1 MNSLFI
7 TSNAF
12 FLEGKS
18 GGFLISRRNRD
29 LLRKITNGE
38 CYTIFTCGN
47 KNNIPLEKTE
57 IALSVKV
64 NRLQRVLG
72 LFVGRYYMIRPL
84 ENELVEFIK
93 DHEID
98 VVFFDSTYF
107 GITLRRIKEVCKVK
121 TICFMHNVERKYL
134 KKIKKVRNV
143 KDLFFKRA
151 GMCNESLSVKCADV
165 LLAINERD
173 ALDTEQ
179 FYGRKPDYVLPVSM
193 DDLFRGD
200 VFANSNFLKGCCSL
214 LFVGSNFPP
223 NVDGIR
229 WFIKEVLPELDISL
243 TVVGNDLDLY
253 KDEFESPKVKVLGRV
268 ESLTEYYER
277 ADAVVEPIFYGSGMK
292 VKTAEAMM
300 YGKIIFATSEAL
312 EGYNEPS
319 DDIYRCDSKESFLLA
334 IREFICDKKV
344 FSYRNRQI
352 WEQNYDSRI
361 YQSKLADIVNRVLGK
376 TR

>member
-1 MNSLFI
+1 
-7 TSNAF
+7 
-12 FLEGKS
+12 
-18 GGFLISRRNRD
+18 
-29 LLRKITNGE
+29 
-38 CYTIFTCGN
+38 
-47 KNNIPLEKTE
+47 
-57 IALSVKV
+57 
-64 NRLQRVLG
+64 
-72 LFVGRYYMIRPL
+72 
-84 ENELVEFIK
+84 
-93 DHEID
+93 
-98 VVFFDSTYF
+98 
-107 GITLRRIKEVCKVK
+107 
-121 TICFMHNVERKYL
+121 
-134 KKIKKVRNV
+134 
-143 KDLFFKRA
+143 
-151 GMCNESLSVKCADV
+151 MCNESLSVKCADV